1 MKGCLVLVVL
11 VGTLQANGESITDF
25 LRSRADLSQV
35 NSCQSREI
43 IWGKVFTEYNWLLN
57 KRQQEFSKSVQWF
70 INGIKASL
78 HDTSPF

>member
-1 MKGCLVLVVL
+1 MKGCLVPLWVVL

-43 IWGKVFTEYNWLLN
+43 SWGKVLQIQLVVEQTTDGSN
-57 KRQQEFSKSVQWF
+57 SSV
-70 INGIKASL
+70 NRCSDL
-78 HDTSPF
+78 